1 MVSEQLSWPAL
12 SITSNRIK
20 QNQPMDS
27 ATLRALDFDR
37 VVEAVRS
44 FAITPLGSTALND
57 LKPQTELRLVK
68 ELLATTS
75 EGVDYLKG
83 NSSFPLESP
92 DDINKI
98 VNTLAVQDRVL
109 EPSQLK
115 GLSRLLSSFN
125 AVRTQ
130 LKNVSGGPYPSLQ
143 AVIRSARSFE
153 AEIHEVNKAIN
164 EQGCVVDMATPQ
176 LKNIRARLQRQRQ
189 QLRSTLE
196 SYLRGR
202 DTSRYLQEKVISERN
217 GRFVLVVRSE
227 HRTAIPGI
235 VHGSSGSGASLFLE
249 PLSTVEINNEI
260 VSLEDAEMKELHR
273 ILLELSNSFRKRA
286 LDFRHTLTAIT
297 SLDVIQAKANF
308 SKLVE
313 GVEPTLAPEGN
324 LNIPKARHPL
334 LINSVRAR
342 TGDTLYARDNGTSP
356 GPVPVDICLKSPNN
370 VLVIT
375 GPNTGGKTVALK
387 TAGLLV
393 VMAQTGL
400 HIPAGL
406 DAVIPVC
413 RSIFTDI
420 GDDQSIATSL
430 STFSG
435 HIANIVSMDKQMLLP
450 SLVLLDEVGAGT
462 NPIEGGALGAA
473 VIDHFRHRGALVV
486 ATTHDDLLKSYSAT
500 TAGVTCAGF
509 GFDVDTYAPSY
520 ELTYGSPG
528 RSLAFEIAARL
539 GMHKSI
545 LDDAQTRR
553 TDREA
558 QLAKHLEKL
567 EKESRTLK
575 IEREVLERTRFQ
587 LEKAKKHLE
596 LRQHKLAEQDL
607 SARTKLTDSIDGSIR
622 AARSQVDHIVETLRR
637 QCEQYALVSEQ
648 DKNSRPYVSTGD
660 LGSLKHR
667 TLNALESVRSDT
679 TLKKEQRSADLIAS
693 VSSPMETNAEPPA
706 VGDRVHIQHLRG
718 SGTVINIKASEA
730 DVEYEGKR
738 IRMPLKNLVAVH
750 ESEQTAERG
759 SVTLNVALHDIPSP
773 ELNLVG
779 YRINDAIPLVEKH
792 LDQAMLHEQCTLRVI
807 HGHGTGQLR
816 DAISLLL
823 EEHPLVDT
831 FGPAPSESGGGGVTI
846 IKLRN

>member
-1 MVSEQLSWPAL
+1 M
-12 SITSNRIK
+12 N
-20 QNQPMDS
+20 S

-44 FAITPLGSTALND
+44 FALTPLGSTALSD

-75 EGVDYLKG
+75 EGVDYLTD
-83 NSSFPLESP
+83 NSAFPLESP
-92 DDINKI
+92 DDINTI
-98 VNTLAVQDRVL
+98 VNTLAVQDRIL
-109 EPSQLK
+109 EPFQLK
-115 GLSRLLSSFN
+115 GLSRLLSSIN
-125 AVRTQ
+125 TVRAQ
-130 LKNVSGGPYPSLQ
+130 LKNASGGPYPSLQ
-143 AVIRSARSFE
+143 AVVSSTRSFQ
-153 AEIHEVNKAIN
+153 AEIYEVNKAIN
-164 EQGCVVDMATPQ
+164 EQGCVVDTATPQ

-189 QLRSTLE
+189 RLRSTLE

-227 HRTAIPGI
+227 HRNAIPGI

-273 ILLELSNSFRKRA
+273 ILLGLSNSFRKRA
-286 LDFRHTLTAIT
+286 LDLRHTLAAIT

-308 SKLVE
+308 SQLIE

-334 LINSVRAR
+334 LINSVRGR
-342 TGDTLYARDNGTSP
+342 TGDTLYAQDNETRP
-356 GPVPVDICLKSPNN
+356 GPVPVDICLEAPNN

-375 GPNTGGKTVALK
+375 GPNTGGKTVVLK

-393 VMAQTGL
+393 MMAQTGL
-400 HIPAGL
+400 HIPAGFE
-406 DAVIPVC
+406 AVIPVC
-413 RSIFTDI
+413 QSIFTDI

-435 HIANIVSMDKQMLLP
+435 HIANIISMDKQMLLP

-473 VIDHFRHRGALVV
+473 IIDHFRHRGALVI
-486 ATTHDDLLKSYSAT
+486 ATTHDNLLKSYSAT

-509 GFDVDTYAPSY
+509 GFDANTYAPTY

-558 QLAKHLEKL
+558 QLAKHLEEV
-567 EKESRTLK
+567 EKETRTLK
-575 IEREVLERTRFQ
+575 MEREALERTRSQFDTAQ
-587 LEKAKKHLE
+587 KHLE
-596 LRQHKLAEQDL
+596 LREHKLAEQDQ
-607 SARTKLTDSIDGSIR
+607 SARTKLTDDIDDTIR
-622 AARSQVDHIVETLRR
+622 AARSRVDHIVEELRR
-637 QCEQYALVSEQ
+637 QCEQFAQIAER

-667 TLNALESVRSDT
+667 TLSALESVRSDT
-679 TLKKEQRSADLIAS
+679 TPKKDQRRAS
-693 VSSPMETNAEPPA
+693 LVTNISSPPETHAEPPA
-706 VGDRVHIQHLRG
+706 IGDTVHIRHLQG
-718 SGTVINIKASEA
+718 SGTVINVRASEA

-738 IRMPLKNLVAVH
+738 IRMPLNNLVVVH
-750 ESEQTAERG
+750 ESEQTTERG
-759 SVTLNVALHDIPSP
+759 TVTLNVALHDIPSP

-779 YRINDAIPLVEKH
+779 YRVNEAIPLVEKH
-792 LDQAMLHEQCTLRVI
+792 LDQAMLHEQCSLRVI

-831 FGPAPSESGGGGVTI
+831 FGPAPPESGGGGVTI